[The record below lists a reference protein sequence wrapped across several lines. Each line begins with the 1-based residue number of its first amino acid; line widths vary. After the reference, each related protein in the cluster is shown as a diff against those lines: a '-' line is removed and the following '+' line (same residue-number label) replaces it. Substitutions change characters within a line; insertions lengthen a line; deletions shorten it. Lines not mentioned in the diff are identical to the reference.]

1 MAEPAAPGT
10 MTLTRQRI
18 LAMTLAL
25 ATTACAG
32 QAVGQASPDLASKP
46 SPATQSSA
54 SAVGVPAPKSV
65 PPENQTLSSALKVS
79 ASGTPQPLFDFKDSD
94 IKFQLASLMN
104 ILRDSRHES
113 WVLAA
118 YPDPKTSRPL
128 IGAGFSLDV
137 TAVEHPQRDPLNP
150 HPFIEPSSSQLWQ
163 AAGLDPEKLQV
174 ILDQYDRD
182 LDAWKKK
189 NFRRK
194 IRTHELSP
202 ELTDEEATK
211 LLRISAIQA
220 TYNARAYCRM
230 FDQLT
235 ASQQMAL
242 SQLVFQMGVNLE
254 EFTQFLGSVND
265 MSYRDS
271 AQPGSYAAW
280 EAEHWKTVQSTLI
293 QSQWAR
299 RYTTRAVSV
308 IAMFDPNYQQDPREA
323 ERKVMAQI
331 RPKATH
337 HRKKAAVRSVRAGS
351 NKTPHEA
358 TNKS

>member
-1 MAEPAAPGT
+1 
-10 MTLTRQRI
+10 
-18 LAMTLAL
+18 
-25 ATTACAG
+25 
-32 QAVGQASPDLASKP
+32 
-46 SPATQSSA
+46 
-54 SAVGVPAPKSV
+54 
-65 PPENQTLSSALKVS
+65 
-79 ASGTPQPLFDFKDSD
+79 
-94 IKFQLASLMN
+94 
-104 ILRDSRHES
+104 
-113 WVLAA
+113 
-118 YPDPKTSRPL
+118 
-128 IGAGFSLDV
+128 
-137 TAVEHPQRDPLNP
+137 
-150 HPFIEPSSSQLWQ
+150 LWQ
-163 AAGLDPEKLQV
+163 AAGLDPEKLQA

-182 LDAWKKK
+182 LDAWNKK

-254 EFTQFLGSVND
+254 EFTQFLSTVNEV
-265 MSYRDS
+265 SYRDS
-271 AQPGSYAAW
+271 AQSGSNAVW
-280 EAEHWKTVQSTLI
+280 ETEHWRTVQSTLI

-308 IAMFDPNYQQDPREA
+308 IAMFDPTYEQDPREA

-351 NKTPHEA
+351 SKASHE
-358 TNKS
+358 TTHKS